1 MEEIRTTISPEH
13 KYLPLSYTEFVE
25 LKNQLDRITVNVPE
39 SIAPYLWDNYNR
51 IRAVS
56 EPRPCMCQSAAA
68 LWIGCVNFLKEWVG
82 SKLN

>member
-1 MEEIRTTISPEH
+1 MEEQ
-13 KYLPLSYTEFVE
+13 KYQPLSYTEFVE
-25 LKNQLDRITVNVPE
+25 LKNQLDKISVNIPE
-39 SIAPYLWDNYNR
+39 SVAPYLWEMYIR

-56 EPRPCMCQSAAA
+56 EPRPCMCQSSAS

>member
-1 MEEIRTTISPEH
+1 MEEQ
-13 KYLPLSYTEFVE
+13 KYQPLSYTEFVE
-25 LKNQLDRITVNVPE
+25 LKNQIDRIRDNVPE

-56 EPRPCMCQSAAA
+56 QPRPCMCQSSAS
-68 LWIGCVNFLKEWVG
+68 LWIGCVNFLREWVG

>member
-1 MEEIRTTISPEH
+1 MEEM
-13 KYLPLSYTEFVE
+13 KYQPLSYTEFVE
-25 LKNQLDRITVNVPE
+25 LKNQIDKIRDNVPE

-56 EPRPCMCQSAAA
+56 QPRPCMCQSAAS
-68 LWIGCVNFLKEWVG
+68 LWIGCVNFLREWIG

>member
-1 MEEIRTTISPEH
+1 MEEQ
-13 KYLPLSYTEFVE
+13 KYQPLSYTEFVE
-25 LKNQLDRITVNVPE
+25 LKNQIDRIRDVVPE

-56 EPRPCMCQSAAA
+56 QPRPCMCQSSAS
-68 LWIGCVNFLKEWVG
+68 LWIGCVNFLREWIG

>member
-1 MEEIRTTISPEH
+1 MEEQ
-13 KYLPLSYTEFVE
+13 KYKPLSYTEFVE
-25 LKNQLDRITVNVPE
+25 LKNQLDKISNNVPE
-39 SIAPYLWDNYNR
+39 SVAPYLWDNYNR

-56 EPRPCMCQSAAA
+56 EPRPCMCQSAAS